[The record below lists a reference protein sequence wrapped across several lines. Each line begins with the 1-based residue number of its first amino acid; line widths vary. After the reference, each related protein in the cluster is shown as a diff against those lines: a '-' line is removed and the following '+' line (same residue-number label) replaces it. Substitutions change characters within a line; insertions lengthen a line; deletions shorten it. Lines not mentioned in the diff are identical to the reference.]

1 MSFQNG
7 PCFRGLLFFMESIPI
22 GPNSPRRSFHTI
34 GWHPPNSFWK
44 FRYLFSHHPD
54 YFWKILK
61 HSILSPFFGEDS
73 KTEFFY
79 HNRFWQRSDLITVL
93 TSKKTTNKK
102 NTCYIIPTS
111 ISDPSVVSFSL
122 FRILLFALFRF
133 FPQFCTCWHRMDAA
147 GWSGILMEFWSQVR
161 DPMDERSNHFA
172 EPTIPLGSHRCSQ
185 FAFLRKKQINQNKK
199 HQFLKLTL

>member
-7 PCFRGLLFFMESIPI
+7 PCFRGLLFLWRVYQLAQ
-22 GPNSPRRSFHTI
+22 NSPRRSFHTI

-93 TSKKTTNKK
+93 NFKK
-102 NTCYIIPTS
+102 NYKQKKHMLYHPHINLWPIGCVFFSLPNLVVRTFPIFPPVLHLLTS
-111 ISDPSVVSFSL
+111 NGCRWMKWNPDGIFEARFETQWTKDPSILQSQQ
-122 FRILLFALFRF
+122 FR
-133 FPQFCTCWHRMDAA
+133 
-147 GWSGILMEFWSQVR
+147 
-161 DPMDERSNHFA
+161 
-172 EPTIPLGSHRCSQ
+172 
-185 FAFLRKKQINQNKK
+185 
-199 HQFLKLTL
+199 